1 MTIRPIFRVAVAGLD
16 DRDVRLIE
24 IVFKHSLYNRYDFQ
38 LLDQADPLRTDILI
52 VNPALPAGLDA
63 LAALRAHSRE
73 IPSISAL
80 PRGAQAAAR
89 HAITIDRLTLQLLPT
104 LNRVVEIEGLEA
116 RSARQ
121 GAGGERAADV
131 LAATTGAGGIGE
143 LFDRSIPMVANRI
156 EIDSDQFLP
165 PAAADRPGPSSGQDD
180 DLVDALVLDVPFA
193 DAEQAAFVAGP
204 RSTAAPHAAEAG
216 PSEPA
221 RVAPAGVRW
230 HPVDTPAWPEPA
242 IAGSRAQPSMA
253 DAATA
258 VMAGEIAVRPLPLP
272 STPAILAGQS
282 YGEVAGH
289 HPATGPGADV
299 CSVQVLV
306 VDPSLAAQQQ
316 LTRALRSGSLQV
328 QCVASAAAALQCAA
342 QRQYDLVITEYGLS
356 DVSGFHLIAAL
367 RQRAGYRTTPILLLR
382 SRTGLLDGARARLH
396 GDVML
401 LTKPLTRVE
410 LQVVVA
416 DVLRRSVA
424 LDELQTLFD
433 DPPL

>member
-1 MTIRPIFRVAVAGLD
+1 MTIRPVFRVAVAGLD

-52 VNPALPAGLDA
+52 VNPAVPAGLDA

-73 IPSISAL
+73 IPAISAL

-104 LNRVVEIEGLEA
+104 LNRVVELEGLQA

-121 GAGGERAADV
+121 GGGAEGSDPA
-131 LAATTGAGGIGE
+131 LAATAAAGSIDE
-143 LFDRSIPMVANRI
+143 RVDCSIPMVADRIDIEAGSVVSERSDIEAGSTIADRIEIEAGSTIADRI
-156 EIDSDQFLP
+156 EIDAGSMIANRTGIDGVHSIP
-165 PAAADRPGPSSGQDD
+165 SAAADRSGPSPS
-180 DLVDALVLDVPFA
+180 LHVAELADALVLDAPFA
-193 DAEQAAFVAGP
+193 AAVEPAP
-204 RSTAAPHAAEAG
+204 VAAPSVSADLGRVEA
-216 PSEPA
+216 PAFEPA
-221 RVAPAGVRW
+221 RV
-230 HPVDTPAWPEPA
+230 D
-242 IAGSRAQPSMA
+242 
-253 DAATA
+253 
-258 VMAGEIAVRPLPLP
+258 
-272 STPAILAGQS
+272 
-282 YGEVAGH
+282 
-289 HPATGPGADV
+289 ADV
-299 CSVQVLV
+299 CPVQVLV

-316 LTRALRSGSLQV
+316 LTRALRSRSLQV
-328 QCVASAAAALQCAA
+328 QCVISAAAALQCVAH
-342 QRQYDLVITEYGLS
+342 RQYDLVITEYGLS

-382 SRTGLLDGARARLH
+382 SRIGLFDGARARLH

-433 DPPL
+433 EPRR